1 MPGPF
6 EVPMPV
12 LDCCLVGSQSCSNK
26 TSMLVISL
34 FIIIIIIIIYFLCKS
49 QVWLSVLDCENQ
61 QGNSRRRRGWTFDFY
76 LLGFISAVV

>member
-26 TSMLVISL
+26 TLMLVIPLIYYYYYYNYIFFNVSL
-34 FIIIIIIIIYFLCKS
+34 RFGCL
-49 QVWLSVLDCENQ
+49 
-61 QGNSRRRRGWTFDFY
+61 Y
-76 LLGFISAVV
+76 LTVKTSKAIEGEEGAGHLVFIS

>member
-26 TSMLVISL
+26 TSMLVIPL
-34 FIIIIIIIIYFLCKS
+34 IIIIIIIYFFNVSLRFGC
-49 QVWLSVLDCENQ
+49 L
-61 QGNSRRRRGWTFDFY
+61 Y
-76 LLGFISAVV
+76 LTVKTSKAIGGEEGAGHGIFIS